1 MCENFKKSSKLIFCA
16 FPAHCRAPAEPT
28 YDFYICLPQLFAA
41 HSCFPQLPAT
51 PRSTAAHQQP
61 LVLRGAA
68 GNCGKKLCAAKSC
81 GENTGAA
88 RISNCSA
95 AEKTLVRGNCRSECI
110 FDLSGARKVQ
120 WCCANSNAGVNKKM
134 LVSIGKC
141 RCAENVKEHRCR

>member
-1 MCENFKKSSKLIFCA
+1 MSKKSSKLIFCA

-51 PRSTAAHQQP
+51 PRSTAAQQQP

-68 GNCGKKLCAAKSC
+68 ANCGKKLCAAKSC

-88 RISNCSA
+88 RISNCGA
-95 AEKTLVRGNCRSECI
+95 AEKYAGVKGYQLVRENGN
-110 FDLSGARKVQ
+110 
-120 WCCANSNAGVNKKM
+120 GVRREREG
-134 LVSIGKC
+134 L
-141 RCAENVKEHRCR
+141 